1 MIVVI
6 SYALD
11 KHHIPNLLH
20 FYSVTSY
27 KACLKQGVVH
37 VKIKYLGNK
46 KSHVNTCNKFV
57 TYVKFSFPLFCKKK
71 KTNLFLM

>member
-20 FYSVTSY
+20 FYSVAFY
-27 KACLKQGVVH
+27 KACLKQRVVY
-37 VKIKYLGNK
+37 VKIKYLGK
-46 KSHVNTCNKFV
+46 KSHVNTCNKLV

-71 KTNLFLM
+71 TYF